1 MNRPLLQT
9 SLLERRYKTRHTQ
22 IDLFKQLSFEMSEK
36 DTVSIMGASGSGKS
50 TLLHIIGG
58 LDSPDSGEIL
68 FRGDSI
74 YKMGH
79 RWRGMYRH
87 QHVGFIFQS
96 YHLLSELTIQEN
108 VALPAQIH
116 NGRKSAMQKA
126 AELLDAIGL
135 SDRLTHR
142 PQELSGGEQQ
152 RAAIARALVN
162 NPSLILADEPTGA
175 LDSNTSLEIMKIL
188 NDLNSNGITII
199 LVTHEK
205 DIAQYGSRIIKMKDG
220 KIIEDKK
227 NVSN

>member
-152 RAAIARALVN
+152 RAAIARSLVN
-162 NPSLILADEPTGA
+162 NPSLILADEPTGN
-175 LDSNTSLEIMKIL
+175 LDAVTGEKVLHYLFQLIESRGHSLV
-188 NDLNSNGITII
+188 
-199 LVTHEK
+199 LVTH
-205 DIAQYGSRIIKMKDG
+205 AQQVAKLCTKNYVLEAGILKEVDG
-220 KIIEDKK
+220 
-227 NVSN
+227 

>member
-162 NPSLILADEPTGA
+162 NPSLILADEPTGK
-175 LDSNTSLEIMKIL
+175 LDAVTGETVLHYLFQLIDSRGHRL
-188 NDLNSNGITII
+188 D
-199 LVTHEK
+199 LVTH
-205 DIAQYGSRIIKMKDG
+205 AQQVAKLCTKNYVLEAGILKEVDG
-220 KIIEDKK
+220 
-227 NVSN
+227 

>member
-1 MNRPLLQT
+1 MNIPLLRT
-9 SLLERRYKTRHTQ
+9 SLLERRYKTAHTQ
-22 IDLFKQLSFEMSEK
+22 IDLFKQLCFEMSEK

-50 TLLHIIGG
+50 TLLHAMGG
-58 LDSPDSGEIL
+58 LDCPDAGEVF

-79 RWRGMYRH
+79 RWRGTYRN

-116 NGRKSAMQKA
+116 KGRKNAMHMA
-126 AELLDAIGL
+126 EELLDAIGL

-152 RAAIARALVN
+152 RVAIARALVN
-162 NPSLILADEPTGA
+162 NPSLILADEPTGN
-175 LDSNTSLEIMKIL
+175 LDAATGEKVLHYLFQLIESRGHSLV
-188 NDLNSNGITII
+188 
-199 LVTHEK
+199 LVTHTQQVAELC
-205 DIAQYGSRIIKMKDG
+205 A
-220 KIIEDKK
+220 K
-227 NVSN
+227 NYMLKAGILKEVDV

>member
-135 SDRLTHR
+135 SDRLRHR

-162 NPSLILADEPTGA
+162 NPSLILADEPTGN
-175 LDSNTSLEIMKIL
+175 LDAVTGEKVLHYLFQLIESRGHSLV
-188 NDLNSNGITII
+188 
-199 LVTHEK
+199 LVTH
-205 DIAQYGSRIIKMKDG
+205 AQQVAKLCTKNYVLEAGILKEVDG
-220 KIIEDKK
+220 
-227 NVSN
+227 

>member
-1 MNRPLLQT
+1 MNGPLLRT
-9 SLLERRYKTRHTQ
+9 SMLERRYKTTSTE
-22 IDLFKQLSFEMSEK
+22 INLFKELSFEMLEQ

-58 LDSPDSGEIL
+58 LASPDAGEVF

-74 YKMGH
+74 YNMGH
-79 RWRGMYRH
+79 RWRGAFRH

-116 NGRKSAMQKA
+116 EGRKSAMQKA

-135 SDRLTHR
+135 SDRLSHR

-152 RAAIARALVN
+152 RAAIARALIN
-162 NPSLILADEPTGA
+162 NPSLILADEPTGN
-175 LDSNTSLEIMKIL
+175 LDEATGKKVLHYLFQLIESRGHSLV
-188 NDLNSNGITII
+188 
-199 LVTHEK
+199 LVTH
-205 DIAQYGSRIIKMKDG
+205 AQQVANLCA
-220 KIIEDKK
+220 K
-227 NVSN
+227 NYILEAGILKEVEG

>member
-96 YHLLSELTIQEN
+96 YHLLS
-108 VALPAQIH
+108 V
-116 NGRKSAMQKA
+116 SCF
-126 AELLDAIGL
+126 
-135 SDRLTHR
+135 
-142 PQELSGGEQQ
+142 
-152 RAAIARALVN
+152 
-162 NPSLILADEPTGA
+162 
-175 LDSNTSLEIMKIL
+175 
-188 NDLNSNGITII
+188 ITT
-199 LVTHEK
+199 LK
-205 DIAQYGSRIIKMKDG
+205 
-220 KIIEDKK
+220 
-227 NVSN
+227 

>member
-162 NPSLILADEPTGA
+162 NPSLILADEPTGN
-175 LDSNTSLEIMKIL
+175 LDAVTGEKVLHYLFQLIESRGHSLVLMTHAHQVAKLCTKNYVLEAGIL
-188 NDLNSNGITII
+188 KE
-199 LVTHEK
+199 V
-205 DIAQYGSRIIKMKDG
+205 DG
-220 KIIEDKK
+220 
-227 NVSN
+227 

>member
-22 IDLFKQLSFEMSEK
+22 VDLFKQLSFEMSEK

-162 NPSLILADEPTGA
+162 NPSLILADEPTGN
-175 LDSNTSLEIMKIL
+175 LDAVTGEKVLHYLFQLIESRGHSLV
-188 NDLNSNGITII
+188 
-199 LVTHEK
+199 LVTH
-205 DIAQYGSRIIKMKDG
+205 AQQVAKLCTKNYVLEAGILKEVDG
-220 KIIEDKK
+220 
-227 NVSN
+227 

>member
-162 NPSLILADEPTGA
+162 NPSLILADEPTGN
-175 LDSNTSLEIMKIL
+175 LDAVTGEKVLHYLFQLIESRGHSLV
-188 NDLNSNGITII
+188 
-199 LVTHEK
+199 LVTH
-205 DIAQYGSRIIKMKDG
+205 AQQVAKLCTKNYVLEAGILKEVDG
-220 KIIEDKK
+220 
-227 NVSN
+227 